1 MARDMRSLR
10 RQTLELPPVGTPS
23 GAIGALA
30 LGALT
35 VGALAIGALA
45 IGHLNILRARAEK
58 LELGT
63 VEIDDRS
70 NVCA

>member
-1 MARDMRSLR
+1 
-10 RQTLELPPVGTPS
+10 
-23 GAIGALA
+23 
-30 LGALT
+30 
-35 VGALAIGALA
+35 LAIGALA